1 MQMDEEKIIEYD
13 EAVEEEYIN
22 PEAQDELRGAIED
35 QFKKIQTQNLLL
47 GAQTMCSVI
56 MQKINAWEK
65 QPGKRTL
72 NDHRRLV
79 KEIKEFCQT
88 GLSRKVNPDGTTS
101 PIEENNTKLT
111 EEVDASNQ

>member
-1 MQMDEEKIIEYD
+1 MKGSMQMDEEKIIEYD

-47 GAQTMCSVI
+47 GFQVCASSVLE
-56 MQKINAWEK
+56 KINILETK
-65 QPGKRTL
+65 PGKHTF
-72 NDHRRLV
+72 NDHRRLI
-79 KEIKEFCQT
+79 KEIKEFCKV

-101 PIEENNTKLT
+101 LITDEINQGGEEDN
-111 EEVDASNQ
+111 